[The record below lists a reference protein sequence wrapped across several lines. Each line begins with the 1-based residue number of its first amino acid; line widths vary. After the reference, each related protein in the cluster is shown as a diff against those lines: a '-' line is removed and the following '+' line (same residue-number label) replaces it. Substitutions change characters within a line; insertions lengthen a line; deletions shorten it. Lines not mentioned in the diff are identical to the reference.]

1 MQRRLVAYLKKTNPD
16 ELLRNATVKYVQF
29 KDESKRIKL
38 FLLDIVNG
46 DGEPVGE
53 VIGGEGR
60 FIA

>member
-1 MQRRLVAYLKKTNPD
+1 MKKTNPD

-38 FLLDIVNG
+38 FLLDIVGG
-46 DGEPVGE
+46 DDESVGE
-53 VIGGEGR
+53 VIGSQDR